1 LDLRCTFA
9 VPGLSCALRRLPSA
23 PPLSA
28 GLIVLAAC
36 PRFSAARLVVFKIS
50 AGAPPPRPVT
60 LALLILVLATLAR
73 IAIVFFPFT
82 R

>member
-1 LDLRCTFA
+1 
-9 VPGLSCALRRLPSA
+9 
-23 PPLSA
+23 
-28 GLIVLAAC
+28 LIVLAAC